1 MMKLSDTDKRL
12 LALLQADATISQAV
26 LAEKAGLSKTS
37 CWRRIRDF
45 ENAGIIERRT
55 TLLNPKA
62 MGLQLTV
69 FVHVAMVEHSAET
82 RDSFEGHVLEL
93 AEVIAC
99 HSVSGTWDYL
109 LQVVAWDI
117 ETYDTFH
124 NREILQHPCVR
135 SASSSFALRRV
146 KLTTQLPL

>member
-12 LALLQADATISQAV
+12 LALLQADAEISQAV
-26 LAEKAGLSKTS
+26 LAEKVGLSKTS
-37 CWRRIRDF
+37 CWRRIREF
-45 ENAGIIERRT
+45 ENAGIIEGRT
-55 TLLNPKA
+55 TILTAKA

-82 RDSFEGHVLEL
+82 RDSFEGHIRDLT
-93 AEVIAC
+93 EVVAC

-109 LQVVAWDI
+109 LQVLARDI
-117 ETYDTFH
+117 EAYDTFH

>member
-1 MMKLSDTDKRL
+1 MKDLSDTDKRL
-12 LALLQADATISQAV
+12 LTLLQADATISQAV

-45 ENAGIIERRT
+45 EDAGIIERRAT
-55 TLLNPKA
+55 ILDAKA
-62 MGLQLTV
+62 MGFKLTV

-82 RDSFEGHVLEL
+82 RDTFEAHIQDL

-109 LQVVAWDI
+109 VQVVTRDI
-117 ETYDTFH
+117 ETFDAFH

-135 SASSSFALRRV
+135 SASSSFALRRI
-146 KLTTQLPL
+146 KSTTRLPL